1 MVMDDKRYDPVEI
14 EPDMVE
20 EPAVSPTRTVF
31 SPAQVELLNA
41 VASLKSDEEVNA
53 LRHAISE
60 FFADR
65 ADKEMERLWQSGLW
79 NEDKLKELRHSHYR
93 TPYSNNS

>member
-1 MVMDDKRYDPVEI
+1 MDEKRYAPV
-14 EPDMVE
+14 DME
-20 EPAVSPTRTVF
+20 QDMASEPAMSSARTVF

-41 VASLKSDEEVNA
+41 MASLKSEEEVNA

-65 ADKEMERLWQSGLW
+65 ADREMERLWESGAW
-79 NEDKLKELRHSHYR
+79 NEEKLQDLRHSHYR
-93 TPYSNNS
+93 TPYPPKS